1 MTEHRKDPNDDDDQE
16 RAGFILIAFMAIA
29 FPALLALGFIW
40 SANPVDDENA
50 SQQSGGLQSVEL
62 TDFDEST
69 ESEEPSSV
77 DVAQEEPEPLATNPD
92 VEDSRESAQPNESKD
107 GETAPIVQ
115 GSSTENG
122 PAARNLDSGGQL
134 TPGAAPTVSTNP
146 SINASDI
153 AAGIAIDNEPG
164 QTNIVTADGEGVTE
178 IEPAAP
184 VQRSTT
190 TTTTTTRP
198 IQTPNTVEAGTTGV
212 ASVRATIPPITS
224 PINVA
229 TPTTSP
235 RATIAPPTTTTT
247 TTTEPQVQFE
257 SPRTTIAPTTTTT
270 TTTTTTAPVVE
281 PPEFSQRIDIGRIG
295 DTTLAMRF
303 QTTADA
309 SYSLIVR
316 SGGSVATTV
325 QGFAQGG
332 QLENVTISG
341 LTPGTDYTVEAVLN
355 TSPPATSPAV
365 PFRTSG
371 GAPEPAE
378 QRVTLINPRVVDLQ
392 STRFEINYES
402 NICANGSF
410 VIRDSAG
417 TIVGSNAGQAAGC
430 TTRHLAIPGFWTPAL
445 RPNTTYTITITV
457 EANGAGQGGGN
468 TASTSVSVTTSR

>member
-62 TDFDEST
+62 TEFDEST

-77 DVAQEEPEPLATNPD
+77 DVAQEEPEPLAINPD
-92 VEDSRESAQPNESKD
+92 VEDSTESAQPNESKD
-107 GETAPIVQ
+107 GQTAPIDQ
-115 GSSTENG
+115 ESSTESA
-122 PAARNLDSGGQL
+122 PTVRNLDGGDQP
-134 TPGAAPTVSTNP
+134 TPGAAPTISADP
-146 SINASDI
+146 SSNTGDTPGVDSDD
-153 AAGIAIDNEPG
+153 GPG
-164 QTNIVTADGEGVTE
+164 QSNIVIADGERVTA
-178 IEPAAP
+178 IEPA
-184 VQRSTT
+184 VQGQVQGS
-190 TTTTTTRP
+190 TTTTRP
-198 IQTPNTVEAGTTGV
+198 TQTPTTDGDETGI
-212 ASVRATIPPITS
+212 ASVRATVPPITG

-378 QRVTLINPRVVDLQ
+378 ERVTLINPRVVDLQ
-392 STRFEINYES
+392 STRFEVNYES

-468 TASTSVSVTTSR
+468 SATTSLTVTTSG